1 MKLVPCFFSK
11 QGSTAKG
18 SWLGS
23 LPRYH
28 FHMVMI
34 SLLHIDTM
42 LTVTTGNAHLTESCH
57 TC

>member
-28 FHMVMI
+28 FHN
-34 SLLHIDTM
+34 
-42 LTVTTGNAHLTESCH
+42 GNDKIATH
-57 TC
+57 